1 MIAWEDRDAA
11 GRIALLE
18 HLASGQATICAHWT
32 EIALGLA
39 TFVLA
44 ARDWAAFGH
53 TILSW
58 F

>member
-18 HLASGQATICAHWT
+18 HLASGQATIRAHWT
-32 EIALGLA
+32 EIALGLGA
-39 TFVLA
+39 AVMS
-44 ARDWAAFGH
+44 ARDWAALAH

>member
-18 HLASGQATICAHWT
+18 HLASGRAAIRAHWT
-32 EIALGLA
+32 EIALGVFA
-39 TFVLA
+39 VAFA